1 MMKYLESFD
10 LFGSGEYERM
20 SRRRFTEAMNKMN
33 RIGGVDIS
41 EEQKVNL
48 SKSLKRFFDPEY
60 FSSESIKLREDH
72 LYLKLNSDMSLFVY
86 PYDDEWYL
94 VEIYY
99 TRSNRGEYYKCDG
112 LGGIE
117 KMLSCF
123 DVNEA
128 SIADLIKDLPKE
140 LTPPPA
146 GPDAKLVT
154 QHTCKE
160 RFNNKKLRFKI
171 NWNHTAEHDLNK
183 RIAGRT
189 SFQSIRHFN
198 EIFKRFLDK
207 IFPSMIGKEIL
218 VSGRYSFYFQ
228 EYNISIIIGIDVDK
242 IMINNI
248 NEIFVVTVLSGNV
261 GVDIVKTIVIS
272 DL

>member
-1 MMKYLESFD
+1 MAE
-10 LFGSGEYERM
+10 
-20 SRRRFTEAMNKMN
+20 MNKMGSVDLSEKQ
-33 RIGGVDIS
+33 RI
-41 EEQKVNL
+41 KL
-48 SKSLKRFFDPEY
+48 SKIFQSFFDTKSVGINSPSVKLIHDGY
-60 FSSESIKLREDH
+60 FYYHSVGDVHFFIQ
-72 LYLKLNSDMSLFVY
+72 
-86 PYDDEWYL
+86 PYYDEWYL
-94 VEIYY
+94 IEAVSG
-99 TRSNRGEYYKCDG
+99 TGEYYKCDG
-112 LGGIE
+112 IEGIE
-117 KMLSCF
+117 KLLSDTF

-228 EYNISIIIGIDVDK
+228 EYNISIIISIDVDK
-242 IMINNI
+242 IMIDNI
-248 NEIFVVTVLSGNV
+248 NEIFVITVLPGNV
-261 GVDIVKTIVIS
+261 GINIVKTIVIS

>member
-1 MMKYLESFD
+1 MKYLESFD

-33 RIGGVDIS
+33 RIGGTDIT

-48 SKSLKRFFDPEY
+48 SKSLKRFFDPES

-86 PYDDEWYL
+86 PYNDEWYL

-123 DVNEA
+123 DINEA

-171 NWNHTAEHDLNK
+171 KWNNTAEHDLNK
-183 RIAGRT
+183 RIAERT

-218 VSGRYSFYFQ
+218 VSGRYSFYFT
-228 EYNISIIIGIDVDK
+228 EYNISIIISIDVDK
-242 IMINNI
+242 IMMDNI
-248 NEIFVVTVLSGNV
+248 NEIFVITVLPGDV
-261 GVDIVKTIVIS
+261 GVNIVKTIVIS